1 MDGGYLAGLF
11 ALIGVFSCD
20 LAEGTVL
27 VASDGVERAALQRSN
42 NDVLVLTVHR
52 HIHRVLAADVDGVHV
67 LERVV
72 WQNAVAGNL
81 GEIAVDTVEV
91 LPFVVQ
97 RLEGRI
103 RLRFQT
109 LQALPAAVRQDLVG
123 LEALAAGI
131 SLFCRPASYI
141 SIMHDFFLLF
151 DSLCLLVAGR
161 SSVTP

>member
-1 MDGGYLAGLF
+1 M
-11 ALIGVFSCD
+11 
-20 LAEGTVL
+20 
-27 VASDGVERAALQRSN
+27 
-42 NDVLVLTVHR
+42 LVLTVYR
-52 HIHRVLAADVDGVHV
+52 HIHGVLAADVDGVQV

-141 SIMHDFFLLF
+141 SIMHNFFSFLTLRV
-151 DSLCLLVAGR
+151 CLLLAVLL
-161 SSVTP
+161 

>member
-1 MDGGYLAGLF
+1 MHGGHLAGLF

-20 LAEGTVL
+20 LAEGAVL
-27 VASDGVERAALQRSN
+27 IAGDGVERAALQRG
-42 NDVLVLTVHR
+42 NDDMLVLTVHR
-52 HIHRVLAADVDGVHV
+52 HIHGVLAADVDGVHV

-131 SLFCRPASYI
+131 SLFCRLSM
-141 SIMHDFFLLF
+141 MHNFFLLF

-161 SSVTP
+161 SSATP

>member
-1 MDGGYLAGLF
+1 MHGGHLAGLF
-11 ALIGVFSCD
+11 ALVGVPGHDF
-20 LAEGTVL
+20 AEGAVL
-27 VASDGVERAALQRSN
+27 IAGDGVERAALQRGHD
-42 NDVLVLTVHR
+42 DVLVFAVHR
-52 HIHRVLAADVDGVHV
+52 YIHRVFAADVDGVQV
-67 LERVV
+67 LECVV

-91 LPFVVQ
+91 LSFVVQ

-103 RLRFQT
+103 RLRLQT

-131 SLFCRPASYI
+131 SLFCRL
-141 SIMHDFFLLF
+141 SIMHNFFLLF
-151 DSLCLLVAGR
+151 DSLCLLVDGR

>member
-1 MDGGYLAGLF
+1 MHGG
-11 ALIGVFSCD
+11 
-20 LAEGTVL
+20 
-27 VASDGVERAALQRSN
+27 
-42 NDVLVLTVHR
+42 H
-52 HIHRVLAADVDGVHV
+52 LAADVDGVQV
-67 LERVV
+67 LECVV

-131 SLFCRPASYI
+131 SLFCRL
-141 SIMHDFFLLF
+141 SIMHNFFLLF

-161 SSVTP
+161 SSATP